1 MASNVVPCQLT
12 NAKKVNFARLSRLV
26 IDLFARILRDILVFH
41 YPRPEDLQQRIRDK
55 HLEERFRKYMNKILD
70 GDRYEKCDVTI
81 LYNLIRHTC
90 HITPPTVTRKRKM
103 AWGGDRMPSKD
114 CITLGD
120 DIERMN
126 IIRNEVWGHASSTE
140 IEDNL
145 LEKYFDIS
153 EGVCRRLIGHYGIK
167 NYVKELETIRNCRM
181 EEDSVHERV
190 MENRDI
196 MCRNFD
202 KVYEKLTQL
211 SEKDCPLKTETFFQ
225 RDINGNIS
233 ALTTSALDLIN
244 RLQTEAENLDV
255 VNKSRQLINEVI
267 IDLCGSRG
275 GLNLQLLET
284 HFRHLFSSSF
294 KKTTDLKLIEYLRKN
309 TNIFAMYQ
317 PNGKQWK
324 VMLVEHHRS
333 NLVKRKKHKI
343 TKSQK
348 TISRGKIKV
357 EEFDIES
364 VYPKTS
370 VITEDMKC
378 QTPST
383 YSVLLKPESCKHSSK
398 VIQNAEATRVN
409 NDGDDEDDEDDD
421 DDDQI
426 VEKIDKQETIN
437 QHGQKIIDPLKA
449 ASSPSRIEIHTSS
462 NLTKQ
467 AIYKSSAYRNN
478 RGYIEEMVTKSACS
492 SAVESISKDKNTQL
506 LQNATNKHTSV
517 SLTEMNKREFNISHL
532 PSPDSVAQSMHEFM
546 EKVHS
551 FEKSFGSF
559 ALVVGK
565 ADIVPNIEYHG
576 YVSLILTCL
585 AEKTD

>member
-1 MASNVVPCQLT
+1 M
-12 NAKKVNFARLSRLV
+12 
-26 IDLFARILRDILVFH
+26 
-41 YPRPEDLQQRIRDK
+41 
-55 HLEERFRKYMNKILD
+55 
-70 GDRYEKCDVTI
+70 
-81 LYNLIRHTC
+81 
-90 HITPPTVTRKRKM
+90 
-103 AWGGDRMPSKD
+103 
-114 CITLGD
+114 
-120 DIERMN
+120 
-126 IIRNEVWGHASSTE
+126 
-140 IEDNL
+140 
-145 LEKYFDIS
+145 
-153 EGVCRRLIGHYGIK
+153 
-167 NYVKELETIRNCRM
+167 
-181 EEDSVHERV
+181 
-190 MENRDI
+190 
-196 MCRNFD
+196 
-202 KVYEKLTQL
+202 
-211 SEKDCPLKTETFFQ
+211 
-225 RDINGNIS
+225 
-233 ALTTSALDLIN
+233 
-244 RLQTEAENLDV
+244 

-409 NDGDDEDDEDDD
+409 DDGDDEDDEDDD